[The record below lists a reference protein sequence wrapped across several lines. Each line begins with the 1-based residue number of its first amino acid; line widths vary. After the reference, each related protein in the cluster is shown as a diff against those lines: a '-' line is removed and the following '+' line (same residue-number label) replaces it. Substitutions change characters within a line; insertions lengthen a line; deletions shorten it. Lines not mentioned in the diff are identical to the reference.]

1 MDRKYQVFI
10 SSTYMDLKEIRAFT
24 YMSILEMGHIPV
36 GLDIFNVQKNY
47 TTEKYT
53 AKYIDTCEFVVM
65 IIGERYGSI
74 SLTDRS
80 YVEEEYVYSLS
91 KSKSVLCFLK
101 SNYNKVDDEKYQKFV
116 KRILNNQLVVLWDDI
131 DDFKNKFVQSISKFL
146 ASFSPSTYWIKSSKI
161 IGDEKQDYLKGLE
174 TLLGSKANEENSDI
188 LGLMLHNLR
197 EIEEF
202 YSLTKS
208 LAQRAYY
215 LSVGMRIAGFL
226 LFTFAS
232 VLSLMWK
239 ENLFA
244 LLTALGGVVVE
255 VVAGTSLSVYKRSLE
270 QLNFYYSSLHDNE
283 RFLSL
288 IKISEKT
295 GCKDD
300 LYTKIVE
307 SELERFKLN
316 DGKNKE

>member
-1 MDRKYQVFI
+1 MERKYQVFI
-10 SSTYMDLKEIRAFT
+10 SSTYIDLKEIRAFA
-24 YMSILEMGHIPV
+24 YMSILELGHIPV
-36 GLDIFNVQKNY
+36 GLDIFDAQEDY

-53 AKYIDTCEFVVM
+53 AKFIEACEFIIM

-74 SLTDRS
+74 SKTGKS
-80 YVEEEYVYSLS
+80 YVEEEYIYSRS
-91 KSKSVLCFLK
+91 KNKPILCFVK
-101 SNYNKVDDEKYQKFV
+101 RDYKKVDDERYQKFI
-116 KRILNNQLVVLWDDI
+116 KQILENRFVIIWDDI
-131 DDFKNKFVQSISKFL
+131 DDFKYKFIQNISKFL
-146 ASFSPSTYWIKSSKI
+146 VSFNPTTYWIKTSKVI
-161 IGDEKQDYLKGLE
+161 EGEKQNYLKGLE
-174 TLLGSKANEENSDI
+174 TLLGSSANDENSDI

-202 YSLTKS
+202 YSLTKEQ
-208 LAQRAYY
+208 AKRAFC
-215 LSVGMRIAGFL
+215 LSVGMCISGFL
-226 LFTFAS
+226 LFAFSS
-232 VLSLMWK
+232 VLSLLWK

-255 VVAGTSLSVYKRSLE
+255 VVAGTSLFVYKRSLE

-295 GCKDD
+295 ACKDA

-307 SELERFKLN
+307 SELDKLKL
-316 DGKNKE
+316 DDDK